1 MGAISLMLGGVNN
14 PLFFGAFAGFAILAI
29 IIVPLLRWAFSTKKT
44 GLGVPKR
51 IGQPHDYGSLTPV
64 GKPVSFIEGEVMRK
78 IGNIRNALNLFCF
91 YNLRNSIDNFL
102 RTDQIRHF
110 SNDDSPTL

>member
-1 MGAISLMLGGVNN
+1 MLGGVNN

-78 IGNIRNALNLFCF
+78 KLESNGIRANVSQTTDGVRVFVFPEDADKAK
-91 YNLRNSIDNFL
+91 SIL
-102 RTDQIRHF
+102 A
-110 SNDDSPTL
+110 SG